1 MPSDPMV
8 STGVDV
14 LFRRQA
20 SKGKPGVASKPAA
33 LASAKPPAKPAR
45 APKALPR
52 HPANPF
58 RRGLYAS
65 IFDCLATPEALKNGM
80 SRERLT
86 SMVSAILG
94 RDPRLVAYGVI
105 IFCSPLNAS
114 PTCHRH
120 RSAAEGYGVEKLNGW
135 VRMVLPPQGKPAARS
150 ASKSEGIP

>member
-1 MPSDPMV
+1 MPSNPMV

-20 SKGKPGVASKPAA
+20 KKGKTTVANEPAVHSSGKP
-33 LASAKPPAKPAR
+33 SAKPAR
-45 APKALPR
+45 APKAPLR
-52 HPANPF
+52 HPSNPF
-58 RRGLYAS
+58 RRGLYAT

-80 SRERLT
+80 SRDKLT

-135 VRMVLPPQGKPAARS
+135 VRMVLPPQGKPGARS